1 MNKSSFILNK
11 KCLYFLLIP
20 SVACAYISTKISYKD
35 YPLEKNA
42 LWLLFNAGYGM
53 AIGNIAM
60 QNLMIKSKYMEFFA
74 LWGYSAF
81 YISALIFKGEFER

>member
-1 MNKSSFILNK
+1 ML
-11 KCLYFLLIP
+11 P
-20 SVACAYISTKISYKD
+20 SIACAYISSKISYKAH
-35 YPLEKNA
+35 PLEKNVF
-42 LWLLFNAGYGM
+42 WLFFNAGYGM

-60 QNLMIKSKYMEFFA
+60 QNLMVRSKYMDFFA